1 MDYFK
6 DTKTQIA
13 PCIASKARFA
23 LGIAHNEPSNN
34 KTCSYNYWSK
44 VIESLA
50 SEKSISSEVAKEAKE
65 KFSHLMR
72 KK

>member
-1 MDYFK
+1 MDYFM

-23 LGIAHNEPSNN
+23 LGIAHKEPSNN

-44 VIESLA
+44 VITSLA
-50 SEKSISSEVAKEAKE
+50 SEKSISSEMAEEAKE
-65 KFSHLMR
+65 KFSDIMM